1 MARSGAPPRF
11 EPMKRRIATTVAL
24 GCLGVAG
31 AAAGTTARLA
41 SAIDVGKTVLL
52 APRTKSSGCHLGAN
66 PDRRCSPGAYYTKLT
81 RQVICA
87 ADFRTGAVRN
97 VPAAE
102 KFAVE
107 REYGL
112 APRRYGRTLEI
123 DRLQGEG
130 PAGERAARHRLPRR
144 DAAANRAAAHRRELA
159 AALHAGLRR
168 TAHALRPGLSRV
180 ATFSVDPGPWPERSL
195 AAAAGARDHRWRCR
209 WSWSAANANGTRP
222 GARPRGRVTWSTST
236 TTATTRSCSSVPAV
250 PRASSVASR
259 HRAAVAS
266 STTSAHRAARVLP
279 ERRGTCVPTRFS
291 WM

>member
-1 MARSGAPPRF
+1 
-11 EPMKRRIATTVAL
+11 MKRRIATTVAL
-24 GCLGVAG
+24 GCLG
-31 AAAGTTARLA
+31 AASATAGTTARLA

-123 DRLQGEG
+123 DHIVSLELGGSNAIANLFPEKADAHLGYKAKDRLE
-130 PAGERAARHRLPRR
+130 
-144 DAAANRAAAHRRELA
+144 N
-159 AALHAGLRR
+159 ALHAIVCRGAMRLR
-168 TAHALRPGLSRV
+168 TAQRRI
-180 ATFSVDPGPWPERSL
+180 
-195 AAAAGARDHRWRCR
+195 
-209 WSWSAANANGTRP
+209 AANWQRLYTQVFG
-222 GARPRGRVTWSTST
+222 
-236 TTATTRSCSSVPAV
+236 VP
-250 PRASSVASR
+250 
-259 HRAAVAS
+259 
-266 STTSAHRAARVLP
+266 
-279 ERRGTCVPTRFS
+279 PTH
-291 WM
+291 